1 MLCSKFG
8 VTDTYLIYNN
18 AKIYKRIGKTKL
30 TMDKINK
37 IKVNNVTYEIG
48 SNVDMSQYQLK
59 SDAVK
64 LVRLTQAEYDQ
75 LTPKDNNTLYIITDA
90 Q

>member
-1 MLCSKFG
+1 M
-8 VTDTYLIYNN
+8 VN
-18 AKIYKRIGKTKL
+18 ALSYEMAFAFTIFFYIFSSIRQ
-30 TMDKINK
+30 MDKISK

-75 LTPKDNNTLYIITDA
+75 LTTKDNNTLYIITDA

>member
-1 MLCSKFG
+1 MNM
-8 VTDTYLIYNN
+8 VN
-18 AKIYKRIGKTKL
+18 ALSHGMAFAFTIFFLHQIRK
-30 TMDKINK
+30 MDKISK

>member
-1 MLCSKFG
+1 MYDGICVHNIFLHISSNK
-8 VTDTYLIYNN
+8 
-18 AKIYKRIGKTKL
+18 

-37 IKVNNVTYEIG
+37 ISVNNVTYEIG
-48 SNVDMSQYQLK
+48 SDMSAYQLK

-64 LVRLTQAEYDQ
+64 LVRLTQTEYDQ
-75 LTPKDNNTLYIITDA
+75 LTSKDNNTLYIITDA

>member
-1 MLCSKFG
+1 MNMVNALSYGMAFAF
-8 VTDTYLIYNN
+8 TIFFTYFHQI
-18 AKIYKRIGKTKL
+18 RQ
-30 TMDKINK
+30 MDKINK

-48 SNVDMSQYQLK
+48 SDMSQYQLK

>member
-1 MLCSKFG
+1 MHCHMRWHLLSPYFF
-8 VTDTYLIYNN
+8 TYFHQI
-18 AKIYKRIGKTKL
+18 RQ
-30 TMDKINK
+30 MDKINK

-48 SNVDMSQYQLK
+48 SDMSQYQLK

>member
-1 MLCSKFG
+1 M
-8 VTDTYLIYNN
+8 VN
-18 AKIYKRIGKTKL
+18 ALSHGMAFAFTIFFLHQIRQ
-30 TMDKINK
+30 MDKINK

-75 LTPKDNNTLYIITDA
+75 LTQKDNNTLYIITDA

>member
-1 MLCSKFG
+1 
-8 VTDTYLIYNN
+8 
-18 AKIYKRIGKTKL
+18 
-30 TMDKINK
+30 MDKINK
-37 IKVNNVTYEIG
+37 IKIKDVTYEIG
-48 SNVDMSQYQLK
+48 SDMSQYQLK

>member
-1 MLCSKFG
+1 MGWHLLSPYFFF
-8 VTDTYLIYNN
+8 TFSSNY
-18 AKIYKRIGKTKL
+18 

-37 IKVNNVTYEIG
+37 IKVNDVTYEIG

>member
-18 AKIYKRIGKTKL
+18 AKIYKRIGKTKY

-48 SNVDMSQYQLK
+48 SDMSQYQLK

>member
-1 MLCSKFG
+1 MN
-8 VTDTYLIYNN
+8 VVN
-18 AKIYKRIGKTKL
+18 ALSYEMAFAFTTFFYIFHQIRQ
-30 TMDKINK
+30 MDKINK

-48 SNVDMSQYQLK
+48 SDMSQYQLK

-75 LTPKDNNTLYIITDA
+75 LTQKDNNTLYIITDA

>member
-1 MLCSKFG
+1 MNM
-8 VTDTYLIYNN
+8 VN
-18 AKIYKRIGKTKL
+18 ALSHGMAFAFTIFFLHQIRQ
-30 TMDKINK
+30 MDKINK

-48 SNVDMSQYQLK
+48 SDMSQYQLK

-75 LTPKDNNTLYIITDA
+75 LTPKENNTLYIITDA

>member
-1 MLCSKFG
+1 M
-8 VTDTYLIYNN
+8 VN
-18 AKIYKRIGKTKL
+18 ALSHGMAFAFTIFFYIFHQIRQ
-30 TMDKINK
+30 MDKISK
-37 IKVNNVTYEIG
+37 IKVNDITYEIG
-48 SNVDMSQYQLK
+48 SDLSQYQLK

>member
-1 MLCSKFG
+1 M
-8 VTDTYLIYNN
+8 VN
-18 AKIYKRIGKTKL
+18 ALSHGMAFAFTIFFYIFHQIRQ
-30 TMDKINK
+30 MDKINK

-75 LTPKDNNTLYIITDA
+75 LTQKDNNTLYIITDA

>member
-1 MLCSKFG
+1 
-8 VTDTYLIYNN
+8 
-18 AKIYKRIGKTKL
+18 
-30 TMDKINK
+30 MDKINK
-37 IKVNNVTYEIG
+37 IKVNDVTYEIG
-48 SNVDMSQYQLK
+48 STVDMSQYQLK

-75 LTPKDNNTLYIITDA
+75 LTQKDNNTLYIITDA

>member
-1 MLCSKFG
+1 
-8 VTDTYLIYNN
+8 
-18 AKIYKRIGKTKL
+18 
-30 TMDKINK
+30 MDKISK
-37 IKVNNVTYEIG
+37 IKVNDVTYEIG
-48 SNVDMSQYQLK
+48 STVDMSQYQLK

-75 LTPKDNNTLYIITDA
+75 LTQKDNNTLYIITDA

>member
-1 MLCSKFG
+1 MVNALSHGMAFAF
-8 VTDTYLIYNN
+8 TIFFFTYFHQI
-18 AKIYKRIGKTKL
+18 RQ
-30 TMDKINK
+30 MDKINK

-48 SNVDMSQYQLK
+48 SDMSAYQLK

-75 LTPKDNNTLYIITDA
+75 LTQKDNNTLYIITDA

>member
-1 MLCSKFG
+1 M
-8 VTDTYLIYNN
+8 VN
-18 AKIYKRIGKTKL
+18 ALSHGMAFAFTTFFLHISSNY

>member
-1 MLCSKFG
+1 M
-8 VTDTYLIYNN
+8 VN
-18 AKIYKRIGKTKL
+18 ALSHGMAFAFTIFFLHIFIKL

-37 IKVNNVTYEIG
+37 IKVNDVTYEIG

-75 LTPKDNNTLYIITDA
+75 LTQKDNNTLYIITDA

>member
-1 MLCSKFG
+1 MHCHMKWHLLSPHFF
-8 VTDTYLIYNN
+8 TYFHQI
-18 AKIYKRIGKTKL
+18 RQ
-30 TMDKINK
+30 MDKINK
-37 IKVNNVTYEIG
+37 IKVNDVTYEIG

>member
-1 MLCSKFG
+1 MHCHMKWHLLSPFFF
-8 VTDTYLIYNN
+8 TYSSN
-18 AKIYKRIGKTKL
+18 K

-48 SNVDMSQYQLK
+48 STVDMSQYQLK

-75 LTPKDNNTLYIITDA
+75 LTQKDNNTLYIITDA

>member
-1 MLCSKFG
+1 MGWHLLSPYFF
-8 VTDTYLIYNN
+8 LHQI
-18 AKIYKRIGKTKL
+18 RQ
-30 TMDKINK
+30 MDKISK
-37 IKVNNVTYEIG
+37 IKVNDVTYEIG
-48 SNVDMSQYQLK
+48 STVDMSQYQLK

-75 LTPKDNNTLYIITDA
+75 LTTKDNNTLYIITDA

>member
-1 MLCSKFG
+1 M
-8 VTDTYLIYNN
+8 VN
-18 AKIYKRIGKTKL
+18 ALSYDMAFAFTTFFFYIFHQIRQ
-30 TMDKINK
+30 MDKINK

-48 SNVDMSQYQLK
+48 SDMSQYQLK

>member
-1 MLCSKFG
+1 
-8 VTDTYLIYNN
+8 
-18 AKIYKRIGKTKL
+18 
-30 TMDKINK
+30 MDKISK
-37 IKVNNVTYEIG
+37 ISVNNVTYEIG
-48 SNVDMSQYQLK
+48 SDMSAYQLK

>member
-1 MLCSKFG
+1 MHCHMRWHLLSPHFF
-8 VTDTYLIYNN
+8 YIFSS
-18 AKIYKRIGKTKL
+18 IRQ
-30 TMDKINK
+30 MDKINK
-37 IKVNNVTYEIG
+37 IKIKDVTYEIG

>member
-1 MLCSKFG
+1 MHCHMKWHLLSPYFF
-8 VTDTYLIYNN
+8 TYFHQI
-18 AKIYKRIGKTKL
+18 RQ
-30 TMDKINK
+30 MDKINK

-48 SNVDMSQYQLK
+48 SDMSAYQLK

>member
-1 MLCSKFG
+1 
-8 VTDTYLIYNN
+8 
-18 AKIYKRIGKTKL
+18 
-30 TMDKINK
+30 MDKINK
-37 IKVNNVTYEIG
+37 ITVNNVTYEIG
-48 SNVDMSQYQLK
+48 SDMSAYQLK

-64 LVRLTQAEYDQ
+64 LVRLTQTEYDQ

>member
-1 MLCSKFG
+1 MN
-8 VTDTYLIYNN
+8 VVN
-18 AKIYKRIGKTKL
+18 ALSYEMAFAFTTFFYIFHQIRQ
-30 TMDKINK
+30 MDKINK

-48 SNVDMSQYQLK
+48 SDMSQYQLK

-75 LTPKDNNTLYIITDA
+75 LTTKDNNTLYIITDA

>member
-1 MLCSKFG
+1 MMAFAFTIFFLHISSNK
-8 VTDTYLIYNN
+8 
-18 AKIYKRIGKTKL
+18 
-30 TMDKINK
+30 TMDKISK
-37 IKVNNVTYEIG
+37 ISVNNVTYEIG
-48 SNVDMSQYQLK
+48 SDMSQYQLK

-64 LVRLTQAEYDQ
+64 LVRLTQTEYDQ

>member
-1 MLCSKFG
+1 
-8 VTDTYLIYNN
+8 
-18 AKIYKRIGKTKL
+18 
-30 TMDKINK
+30 MDKISK

-48 SNVDMSQYQLK
+48 STVDMSQYQLK

-75 LTPKDNNTLYIITDA
+75 LTTKDNNTLYIITDA

>member
-1 MLCSKFG
+1 MKWHLLSPYFF
-8 VTDTYLIYNN
+8 TYFH
-18 AKIYKRIGKTKL
+18 KIRQ
-30 TMDKINK
+30 MDKINK

-48 SNVDMSQYQLK
+48 SDMSQYQLK

>member
-1 MLCSKFG
+1 
-8 VTDTYLIYNN
+8 
-18 AKIYKRIGKTKL
+18 
-30 TMDKINK
+30 MDKINK

-48 SNVDMSQYQLK
+48 STVDMSQYQLK
-59 SDAVK
+59 SDSVK

-75 LTPKDNNTLYIITDA
+75 LTQKDNNTLYIITDA

>member
-1 MLCSKFG
+1 MNVVNALSYEMAFAF
-8 VTDTYLIYNN
+8 TTFFFTYFHQI
-18 AKIYKRIGKTKL
+18 IQ
-30 TMDKINK
+30 MDKINK

>member
-1 MLCSKFG
+1 MHCHMGWHLLSPFFF
-8 VTDTYLIYNN
+8 TYFHQI
-18 AKIYKRIGKTKL
+18 RQ
-30 TMDKINK
+30 MDKISK

-48 SNVDMSQYQLK
+48 SDMSQYQLK

-75 LTPKDNNTLYIITDA
+75 LTQKDNNTLYIITDA

>member
-1 MLCSKFG
+1 M
-8 VTDTYLIYNN
+8 VN
-18 AKIYKRIGKTKL
+18 ALSHWMAFAFAIFFLHISSNY
-30 TMDKINK
+30 TMDKISK

-48 SNVDMSQYQLK
+48 SDMSQYQLK

-75 LTPKDNNTLYIITDA
+75 LTTKDNNTLYIITDA

>member
-1 MLCSKFG
+1 MVNALSHGMAFAF
-8 VTDTYLIYNN
+8 TIFFTYFHQI
-18 AKIYKRIGKTKL
+18 RQ
-30 TMDKINK
+30 MDKINK

-48 SNVDMSQYQLK
+48 SDLSQYQLK

-75 LTPKDNNTLYIITDA
+75 LTTKDNNTLYIITDA

>member
-1 MLCSKFG
+1 MN
-8 VTDTYLIYNN
+8 VVN
-18 AKIYKRIGKTKL
+18 ALSHGMAFAFTTFFLHFHQIRQ
-30 TMDKINK
+30 MDKINK

-48 SNVDMSQYQLK
+48 SDLSQYQLK

-75 LTPKDNNTLYIITDA
+75 LTQKENNTLYIITDA